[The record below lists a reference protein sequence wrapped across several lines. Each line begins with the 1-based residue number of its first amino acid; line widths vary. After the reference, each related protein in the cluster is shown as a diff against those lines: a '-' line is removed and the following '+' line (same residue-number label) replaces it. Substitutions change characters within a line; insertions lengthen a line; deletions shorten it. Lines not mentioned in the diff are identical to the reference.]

1 MIDRIELEHVSKSFY
16 AIQTRPHHLKDYVL
30 GFPEDDF
37 NAKTER
43 RIDVLRDI
51 SFSIP
56 SGQSVG
62 LVGRNGCGKST
73 VLKLIARILKPSGG
87 TIVCNGRVVS
97 LIELGAGFHPDMT
110 GRENIYLNAAIYG
123 LAKKETDKLLPD
135 ILSFSELEDVI
146 DLPVRTYSSGMYMR
160 LGFSCAIHMHADVLL
175 IDEILAV
182 GDAAFQKKC
191 IDRILKLKEEGVTL
205 LLVSHSKQLLRD
217 LCDRV
222 IWLKDGKIWMD
233 DKPEIVLSSYQNER

>member
-1 MIDRIELEHVSKSFY
+1 MRNQIQLEHVSKSFY
-16 AIQTRPHHLKDYVL
+16 AIQTKPHHLKDYVL
-30 GFPEDDF
+30 GLPEGGI
-37 NAKTER
+37 NPKTER
-43 RIDVLRDI
+43 RIDVLHDI
-51 SFSIP
+51 SFSVT

-87 TIVCNGRVVS
+87 TVVCNGRVVS

-233 DKPEIVLSSYQNER
+233 DKPEIVLSSCQNER